1 MDFEKAVDLMAKHDA
16 LCRAN
21 NAFYDFMK
29 RLEAY
34 EDKTGME
41 LIGDARKEFL
51 VLDKVW
57 DIIKYEEFRK
67 ADKMRNVNTKRL
79 AAMTAFLTIGKK
91 EFEEEE

>member
-1 MDFEKAVDLMAKHDA
+1 MDFEKAVDLMAEHDA

-51 VLDKVW
+51 DKVW

-67 ADKMRNVNTKRL
+67 ADKMRDVNTKHL

>member
-1 MDFEKAVDLMAKHDA
+1 MNFEKAVDLIGKHDA

-51 VLDKVW
+51 DKVW
-57 DIIKYEEFRK
+57 DIIKYEEFQK
-67 ADKMRNVNTKRL
+67 ADEMRGNVNTKHL

-91 EFEEEE
+91 EFEEEG